1 MSRAVVPMKAIRET
15 LERNGGN
22 IRAAAETLGLR
33 RNSVYERLQREG
45 FDVVPL
51 RACRAP
57 LVRVLPEQAE
67 RIRRGRRRL
76 AVALDADL
84 DDTDLLAQ
92 FIGERFEAWIE
103 EKVSAGAERQ
113 S

>member
-1 MSRAVVPMKAIRET
+1 MPPGQHDGHRSAP
-15 LERNGGN
+15 
-22 IRAAAETLGLR
+22 IRAG
-33 RNSVYERLQREG
+33 
-45 FDVVPL
+45 
-51 RACRAP
+51 RAP

-84 DDTDLLAQ
+84 DDSDLLAQ
-92 FIGERFEAWIE
+92 FIAERFQVWID
-103 EKVSAGAERQ
+103 EKVSAGSERK